1 MPPPWAQTP
10 SGALLNCEKKLLCC
24 SYCVGIESFSRGRT
38 LIITHWMARKYSGVF
53 FLRER
58 SLLLVVRICLWKL
71 TLLHVALGV
80 LLLLGFYCIYRYFSL
95 FYSFGFVSFVFLQC
109 MYLIFVFV
117 CGSVFNIGRWIQMIH
132 FCRTWT
138 QLLQGRSTAWLGSS
152 CLYRTIF
159 SAKSFISFKALVTIY
174 LLNTLRSHFSID
186 GLYTAHSTCSRCHN
200 HASLPCKLSAH
211 CCSQLY
217 SFAQLIDG
225 IFLTI

>member
-80 LLLLGFYCIYRYFSL
+80 LLLWGFYCIYRYFSL
-95 FYSFGFVSFVFLQC
+95 FYSFGFVSFVFYNAC
-109 MYLIFVFV
+109 IWF
-117 CGSVFNIGRWIQMIH
+117 
-132 FCRTWT
+132 
-138 QLLQGRSTAWLGSS
+138 S
-152 CLYRTIF
+152 CLFVAVCSTSVAESRWSI
-159 SAKSFISFKALVTIY
+159 SAGLGPSYCKVGIQHGLEALVYTEQY
-174 LLNTLRSHFSID
+174 FLLNPSFL
-186 GLYTAHSTCSRCHN
+186 L
-200 HASLPCKLSAH
+200 KL
-211 CCSQLY
+211 L
-217 SFAQLIDG
+217 
-225 IFLTI
+225 